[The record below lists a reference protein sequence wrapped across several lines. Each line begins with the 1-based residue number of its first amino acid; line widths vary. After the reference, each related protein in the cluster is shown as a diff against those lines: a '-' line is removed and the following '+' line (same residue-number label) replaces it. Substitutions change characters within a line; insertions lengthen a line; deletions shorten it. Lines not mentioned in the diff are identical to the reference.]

1 MFRGY
6 LRASFTI
13 KASYHDY
20 TPAIGG
26 KRRHAHPTCSTCYA
40 QSDLRRPHVFD
51 RPDVQRGGG
60 AVCCAKYAESASESA
75 GGAAFFHGRSAGWC
89 GGGFGDAY
97 AQRSSGR
104 KNTPL
109 AARRPACFLPAAG
122 CGHAAPGGLFPC
134 KRDRKRA
141 GMARNSPLPHRRK
154 ARNRRDR
161 ETDGASVRLVWQAPG
176 EPTLYVAGD
185 TVWCAEVE
193 EAIGRFAPDVIVVF
207 AGAARFLAGDPIT
220 MTGEDIALVAAAAPD
235 SHLFVAHMETW
246 NHCLLSRAEL
256 HKFLAKRKL
265 QDRVRIPADGERI
278 AYPAPGKA

>member
-1 MFRGY
+1 MHIQ
-6 LRASFTI
+6 LV
-13 KASYHDY
+13 
-20 TPAIGG
+20 
-26 KRRHAHPTCSTCYA
+26 RHATLKVTY
-40 QSDLRRPHVFD
+40 
-51 RPDVQRGGG
+51 GGRTFLIDPMFSAAG
-60 AVCCAKYAESASESA
+60 ELSAVP
-75 GGAAFFHGRSAGWC
+75 
-89 GGGFGDAY
+89 
-97 AQRSSGR
+97 
-104 KNTPL
+104 NTPHQRANPL
-109 AARRPACFLPAAG
+109 VELPFSTEEVLDGVEAVLVTHTHRDHLDEKALRLLPADLPVFCQPPDADMLHQEG
-122 CGHAAPGGLFPC
+122 FSHVNAIEGEQEWQGIRLYRTGGRHGTGEIGKQMGPVSGFVL
-134 KRDRKRA
+134 
-141 GMARNSPLPHRRK
+141 
-154 ARNRRDR
+154 
-161 ETDGASVRLVWQAPG
+161 QAPG

-207 AGAARFLAGDPIT
+207 AGAARFLTGDPIT